1 LDKISVERGKETAK
15 NFVRTFKDDST
26 ETQVNITIK
35 MNPLNIDKWR
45 NKFGKDG
52 VSELENRLKL
62 TSALGITN
70 MHMFNENGKMQKF
83 SSINEI
89 INQWFSFRGA
99 IYVKRRDYMLKKLQ
113 KDLDIIKYK
122 VEFIEEI
129 INDTIH
135 IKNVKKK
142 LIMTQLD
149 EHKYPKIKIRDDSPA
164 SYDYL
169 MSMDLYKLTEEE
181 IIELKKRREIKQTE
195 FETLNNTSA
204 TDLWETDLDN
214 FMKLYSKD
222 LDSYDREHEGLI
234 VVKKKRVMKK
244 KNK

>member
-1 LDKISVERGKETAK
+1 
-15 NFVRTFKDDST
+15 
-26 ETQVNITIK
+26 
-35 MNPLNIDKWR
+35 
-45 NKFGKDG
+45 
-52 VSELENRLKL
+52 
-62 TSALGITN
+62 
-70 MHMFNENGKMQKF
+70 
-83 SSINEI
+83 
-89 INQWFSFRGA
+89 
-99 IYVKRRDYMLKKLQ
+99 
-113 KDLDIIKYK
+113 
-122 VEFIEEI
+122 
-129 INDTIH
+129 
-135 IKNVKKK
+135 
-142 LIMTQLD
+142 MTQLD

-195 FETLNNTSA
+195 FETLNNSSA